1 MGVRMPLYIPY
12 SEELRLRGLRAE
24 RRTLWK
30 RFEENPSEIHLAAEL
45 KIIDDQI
52 AQPYQQNDGHDNKFD
67 DAHVAA
73 VPKVEGVY
81 LLLALSQR
89 VGSHVDLAQLAS
101 RKSASER
108 ANHGLPILAAQVS
121 SGNATATAKIAML
134 RPNRTVEDGLQEL
147 ESQKMAHVFR
157 DAGSSRRGR
166 NQRKACRVDQTFQL
180 QNRSTLTK

>member
-1 MGVRMPLYIPY
+1 MPLYIPY
-12 SEELRLRGLRAE
+12 SEELRLRGLKAE

-52 AQPYQQNDGHDNKFD
+52 AQPYQQNDGHDNKLD

-73 VPKVEGVY
+73 VPEVEGVY

-89 VGSHVDLAQLAS
+89 VGSQARPAHS
-101 RKSASER
+101 RSRNSASER
-108 ANHGLPILAAQVS
+108 ASHDRPILAAQVS
-121 SGNATATAKIAML
+121 NGNATATAQMAML
-134 RPNRTVEDGLQEL
+134 RPNRTVEEGVQEL
-147 ESQKMAHVFR
+147 KSQKMALAFR

-166 NQRKACRVDQTFQL
+166 NQRKACRVDQDFQS
-180 QNRSTLTK
+180 QNRSTITK